1 MFLHGVWNGLSAD
14 GPPGLAIGYAIMF
27 CVAIGVLVV
36 LVRDRRRL
44 VRLIGRYL
52 PPYEATGLVTAA
64 DIGMLGSLRRRRGAR
79 AWARAAAGRP
89 AAEAMGD
96 YQLAATELA
105 LLHSK
110 ADHGVVTS
118 PEFLD
123 RQYDLVALMHAAR
136 EAFLSRSQPP
146 PPAPWASPGGSGF
159 AHGTPRRASLPPP
172 APLPPQW
179 G

>member
-1 MFLHGVWNGLSAD
+1 M
-14 GPPGLAIGYAIMF
+14 
-27 CVAIGVLVV
+27 
-36 LVRDRRRL
+36 
-44 VRLIGRYL
+44 
-52 PPYEATGLVTAA
+52 TAA

-79 AWARAAAGRP
+79 AWARAAAGLP
-89 AAEAMGD
+89 AAEAMSD

-110 ADHGVVTS
+110 TDYGIVTG

-123 RQYDLVALMHAAR
+123 RQHDLVALMHAAR
-136 EAFLSRSQPP
+136 EAFLSRRQAP

-159 AHGTPRRASLPPP
+159 THGTPRRASLPPR